1 MDCRKKYL
9 QYMREQHHVDFAD
22 MHIIQTIMDSDD
34 ERRVRKWGH
43 NGFLLKKKKKDRK
56 RITDAMLNNL

>member
-22 MHIIQTIMDSDD
+22 MHIIQAIMGSDD

-43 NGFLLKKKKKDRK
+43 NGFLLKKKKKG
-56 RITDAMLNNL
+56 